1 MSVDTKSRHASRDA
15 VCFDPTATAAE
26 PVRTSRA
33 LCDVMLDVLGRDN
46 TLRSMYVRR
55 RWQGL
60 EIEIPSDDQ
69 RRKR

>member
-1 MSVDTKSRHASRDA
+1 
-15 VCFDPTATAAE
+15 
-26 PVRTSRA
+26 
-33 LCDVMLDVLGRDN
+33 MLNVLGRDN

-60 EIEIPSDDQ
+60 EIETSSDDQ

>member
-1 MSVDTKSRHASRDA
+1 MSVDAKSRQASRGA
-15 VCFDPTATAAE
+15 VCFDPTTTAE

-46 TLRSMYVRR
+46 TLRSVYVRR

-60 EIEIPSDDQ
+60 EIEIPSDDERS
-69 RRKR
+69 RR